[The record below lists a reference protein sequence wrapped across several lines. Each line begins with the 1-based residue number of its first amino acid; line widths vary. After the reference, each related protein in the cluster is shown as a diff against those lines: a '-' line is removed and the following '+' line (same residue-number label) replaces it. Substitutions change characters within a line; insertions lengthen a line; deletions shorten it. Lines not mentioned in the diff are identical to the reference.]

1 MFAPEAVGVLSADE
15 AGEDAAAEGG
25 LVGDVED
32 FAAEEDGGGEEGV
45 VVGGGASEEAGEAGG
60 VFVADGVGGES
71 RDLGAEAGLPAGA
84 AGCVETG
91 GEEAAGFEPHVGI
104 PVPIEAVCERF

>member
-1 MFAPEAVGVLSADE
+1 M
-15 AGEDAAAEGG
+15 
-25 LVGDVED
+25 
-32 FAAEEDGGGEEGV
+32 
-45 VVGGGASEEAGEAGG
+45 
-60 VFVADGVGGES
+60 FVADGVGGES

-91 GEEAAGFEPHVGI
+91 GEEAVGFEPHVGI